1 MTLRV
6 AASTV
11 LFLVLSV
18 PVATGQRPPQPSA
31 PQWSTVDSKEVSL
44 RFRLPAGWQTKTAMK
59 NGRPCID
66 AVSPKSTVY
75 FHACS
80 FQSASLTLDDL
91 LDQTLDELAVDL
103 DDDPDE
109 ENLNGLDALVG
120 ETTDTFEG
128 RDIGMFIVVA
138 ARGDTRYVIHVM
150 TKADLFDAN
159 ARTMNRIV
167 DSLAPLSTRG
177 K

>member
-1 MTLRV
+1 MRPV
-6 AASTV
+6 AA
-11 LFLVLSV
+11 
-18 PVATGQRPPQPSA
+18 GQRGSPRPTQPSQA
-31 PQWSTVDSKEVSL
+31 QWLTVESKEVNL
-44 RFRLPAGWQTKTAMK
+44 RLRLPAGWQTKSSTR
-59 NGRPCID
+59 NGRPCLD
-66 AVSPKSTVY
+66 AVSPRSTVY

-80 FQSASLTLDDL
+80 FRNANLTLDDL

-103 DDDPDE
+103 DDDPAE
-109 ENLNGLDALVG
+109 EDLNGLDALVG
-120 ETTDTFEG
+120 ETTDSFEG

-138 ARGDTRYVIHVM
+138 EQGDTRYVIYVM

-167 DSLAPLSTRG
+167 DSLAPLPVRG